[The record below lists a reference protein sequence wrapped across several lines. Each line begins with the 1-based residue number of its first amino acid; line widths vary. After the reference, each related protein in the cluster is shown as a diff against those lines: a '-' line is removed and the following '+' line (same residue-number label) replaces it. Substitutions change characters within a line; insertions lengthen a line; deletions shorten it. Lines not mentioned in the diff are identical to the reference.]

1 MLISMLKKFLPSNN
15 NHGFTL
21 VELLVVIFIIGILAS
36 LLVSNF
42 VGMRNRAED
51 AQKKADLE
59 ATRKALQLYYTDY
72 QRFPAANNGVIL
84 GCDLDGIQA
93 CDNGY
98 FRAGTPATT
107 YMNALPENF
116 SYYADGNERYL
127 LVTLLD
133 NASDE
138 DITASQAKCSI
149 NLDLGPSP
157 LDENAYVICND

>member
-1 MLISMLKKFLPSNN
+1 MLKKFLPSNN

-72 QRFPAANNGVIL
+72 QRFPRASNDLIA
-84 GCDLDGIQA
+84 GCGATGIDE
-93 CDNGY
+93 CDVN
-98 FRAGTPATT
+98 FTAGNPPTN
-107 YMNALPENF
+107 YMNALPE
-116 SYYADGNERYL
+116 SYEYYVDLSGDHYL
-127 LVTLLD
+127 LVSYLD

-138 DITASQAKCSI
+138 DIAASQAKCSANVSTI
-149 NLDLGPSP
+149 GPS